1 MSRTSDPP
9 LNRRALLSAATLA
22 ASVGALVSLSGAMA
36 PARAAEPIRIG
47 FFAPLTGN
55 VAAYGVRFREAVEL
69 KVDEVNAKGG
79 IDGRPIELVVEDDRN
94 QPKDAA
100 TIAQKL
106 VNTPGL
112 VLAIGGFS
120 TTASL
125 AAAPIFGEAKIPQVS
140 PSVSH
145 PDFTRQSDY
154 QFRQNNR
161 EDNLALTNAEII
173 LDKLKAKTVVIPY
186 NQDDWGQFSSKTTA
200 EAVEKGG
207 GKVLLL
213 EPVAPNSKDFRP
225 LVSKIKSLNPDA
237 VFVALYAQEAAILT
251 QHLRQAGVNIP
262 IGGPTPLTN
271 PKFIEL
277 AGKDADGVVLHTI
290 FFVGDPAKQDFV
302 KAYEARYK
310 RPPDQWAALAYDT
323 AGVSIDAI
331 RRVAASG
338 KPITGEAVRDAL
350 DNGPAYEGVT
360 GVTKYNR
367 GDVTKKP
374 TIITIRDGAYSAL

>member
-1 MSRTSDPP
+1 MKRSS
-9 LNRRALLSAATLA
+9 LLLA
-22 ASVGALVSLSGAMA
+22 AALAAILGV
-36 PARAAEPIRIG
+36 PAASHAAEPIRVG
-47 FFAPLTGN
+47 FFSPLTGN
-55 VAAYGVRFREAVEL
+55 VAAYGIRFREGIEL
-69 KVDEVNAKGG
+69 KVEEVNASGG
-79 IDGRPIELVVEDDRN
+79 IEGRPIELVIEDDRN

-112 VLAIGGFS
+112 ILAIGGFS

-125 AAAPIFGEAKIPQVS
+125 AAAPIFGEAKIPQIS

-145 PDFTRQSDY
+145 PDFTKQSPY

-161 EDNLALTNAEII
+161 EDLLALTNAEII

-186 NQDDWGQFSSKTTA
+186 NQDDWGQFSSSTTA
-200 EAVEKGG
+200 AAVEKGG
-207 GKVLLL
+207 GKVLLI

-237 VFVALYAQEAAILT
+237 VFLALYAQEAAILT
-251 QHLRQAGVNIP
+251 QQLRQAGVEVAL
-262 IGGPTPLTN
+262 GGPTPLTN

-290 FFVGDPAKQDFV
+290 FFADTAPKQAFA
-302 KAYEARYK
+302 KAYEARAK

-323 AGVSIDAI
+323 AGVSIEAI
-331 RRVAASG
+331 RRVVKSG
-338 KPITGEAVRDAL
+338 KPLTGEAVRDEL

-367 GDVTKKP
+367 GDVQKKP
-374 TIITIRDGAYSAL
+374 TIITIRNGEYSPL